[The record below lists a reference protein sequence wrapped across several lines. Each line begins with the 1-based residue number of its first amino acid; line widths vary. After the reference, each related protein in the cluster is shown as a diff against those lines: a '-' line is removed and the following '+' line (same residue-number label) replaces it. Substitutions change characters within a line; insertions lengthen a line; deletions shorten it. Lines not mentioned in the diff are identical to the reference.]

1 MHAATAN
8 TAAEQA
14 PTSMKQMETL
24 PLDVLQSL
32 IQRREADA
40 ATALTP
46 RVVEASK
53 HRFTIVCDVGRECAL
68 SRRVIFL
75 GSNTRRHNSGRV
87 LRNPLAPSVRDTA
100 LAHAKAAGYAYMCAR
115 VFACVRGKCVYPHAC
130 TPYTHMH

>member
-1 MHAATAN
+1 MIAGASQEAHDQVSWSVIAGASEEAHSVCLCLYLWENISLIRMHAATAT

-14 PTSMKQMETL
+14 PTSMQQMETL

-53 HRFTIVCDVGRECAL
+53 HRFTIVLCL
-68 SRRVIFL
+68 
-75 GSNTRRHNSGRV
+75 
-87 LRNPLAPSVRDTA
+87 
-100 LAHAKAAGYAYMCAR
+100 
-115 VFACVRGKCVYPHAC
+115 
-130 TPYTHMH
+130 